1 MDAIARQIGRCE
13 MKSDSLDGAMVENR
27 EGRGEAVL
35 PLDYSTVLHFLLTA
49 LYCII
54 HGRPELRRTHFEKSN
69 ILPLRAK
76 QSQNEKNRNSD
87 DGCAFRGSSGT
98 LEDVPA

>member
-1 MDAIARQIGRCE
+1 MVRWWRSAKEEERRCR
-13 MKSDSLDGAMVENR
+13 L
-27 EGRGEAVL
+27 L
-35 PLDYSTVLHFLLTA
+35 ITVQYCTLLTA
-49 LYCII
+49 LYCIT
-54 HGRPELRRTHFEKSN
+54 HGRLELRRTHFEKSN

-87 DGCAFRGSSGT
+87 DGCAFGGSSGT